1 MEEKM
6 LRWALGF
13 LLIAIIAA
21 IFGFGGV
28 AAAASDIAVFLFY
41 LFAILFVVAM
51 VIGVFTGRDHTRTLE

>member
-1 MEEKM
+1 M

-28 AAAASDIAVFLFY
+28 AAAATDIAVFLFY
-41 LFAILFVVAM
+41 LFAILFVIALV
-51 VIGVFTGRDHTRTLE
+51 VGIFTGRDRTGMLE

>member
-1 MEEKM
+1 M

-28 AAAASDIAVFLFY
+28 AAAATDIAVFLFY
-41 LFAILFVVAM
+41 LFAILFVVALL
-51 VIGVFTGRDHTRTLE
+51 VGIFTGRDRTGMLE